1 MIAEAAYENPLIPNA
16 RLRQIYLAMMRAKLL
31 ARALTAKRRGDWAA
45 GMEACLVSTS
55 VDLGVGDLV
64 SDAVGGAVVDFL
76 RGAGLA
82 AVVRGETRASK
93 QGLLAECGAGLR
105 IAGAD
110 EVSERLWLAM
120 GAAAGLRA
128 LAAQAKSEPVVEGAA
143 NKLAGV
149 VVAYVKAVEASAAV
163 WRKALPVAAA
173 QELPIVFVVLP
184 AAAGGKSGA
193 VSALSLACG
202 VAGIAVDGDDAVAIY
217 RVAQESIGRAR
228 AGGGP
233 ALMECVPYVLP
244 GTKAKPGDAIAGME
258 RYMLQRRVVTEKWLE
273 SEARGFA
280 RRLAR
285 AKGKT

>member
-1 MIAEAAYENPLIPNA
+1 
-16 RLRQIYLAMMRAKLL
+16 
-31 ARALTAKRRGDWAA
+31 
-45 GMEACLVSTS
+45 
-55 VDLGVGDLV
+55 
-64 SDAVGGAVVDFL
+64 VDFL

-163 WRKALPVAAA
+163 WRKA
-173 QELPIVFVVLP
+173 LPIVFVVLP